1 MVVLSGFPP
10 SSLRRVV
17 SYQSYVRNHVVIHG
31 FVVIRMIWG
40 AGSLAGGG
48 GGGGGIGSGGELK
61 GEFLHKLRHLS
72 HGGYL
77 RDVWGAC
84 GDYDYV
90 DSYLCRRVIVVWW

>member
-72 HGGYL
+72 HGGCVMCGVL
-77 RDVWGAC
+77 VVIMIMLIATCVGA
-84 GDYDYV
+84 
-90 DSYLCRRVIVVWW
+90 